1 MSEENKEN
9 GFNHVK
15 TFKIIFIFS
24 VLVFN
29 DNESKITDAAVNL
42 FIQI

>member
-1 MSEENKEN
+1 M
-9 GFNHVK
+9 
-15 TFKIIFIFS
+15 FIFS

-29 DNESKITDAAVNL
+29 DNEYKITDAAVNL

>member
-1 MSEENKEN
+1 
-9 GFNHVK
+9 
-15 TFKIIFIFS
+15 IFS

-29 DNESKITDAAVNL
+29 DNEYKITDAAVNL

>member
-1 MSEENKEN
+1 M
-9 GFNHVK
+9 
-15 TFKIIFIFS
+15 IFIFP